1 MHWQEGVV
9 HIFGSSG
16 CNAAGSPFEEVGP
29 APVFEAAFDGEQGI
43 GARLRLAPSGPLES
57 AADDL
62 LAGAF
67 HDAGSDRQ
75 SEFPAAVAAHSVRVG
90 LVGADAGGDGFGPV
104 AVRLQSGDD
113 TSDPP
118 GVQLLLDPAH
128 PQLLFAFVRRWLR
141 RGVYDSI
148 EDLKTAILDFIEQH
162 NEKDAKPFKST
173 ASLERLVA
181 AAARAR
187 MRGDRRSRVFGN
199 RPGTDPC

>member
-113 TSDPP
+113 TSDR
-118 GVQLLLDPAH
+118 PAFNCSLIQPIH
-128 PQLLFAFVRRWLR
+128 SFCLPLSGA
-141 RGVYDSI
+141 GSG
-148 EDLKTAILDFIEQH
+148 A
-162 NEKDAKPFKST
+162 
-173 ASLERLVA
+173 AS
-181 AAARAR
+181 
-187 MRGDRRSRVFGN
+187 MIPSRI
-199 RPGTDPC
+199 